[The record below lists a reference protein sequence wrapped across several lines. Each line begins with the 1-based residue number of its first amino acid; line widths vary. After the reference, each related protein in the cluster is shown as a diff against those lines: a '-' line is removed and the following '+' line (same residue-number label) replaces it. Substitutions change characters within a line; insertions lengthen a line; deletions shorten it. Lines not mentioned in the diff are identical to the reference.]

1 MEALSSGHATPEG
14 FIDAQLHQFYQERA
28 RGGVGALIIETCLPL
43 PPVEPIRHLG
53 LYADAHVPGLRA
65 CIRAIQDEGC
75 GVLVM
80 LDQPGGMRDL
90 AEQDIVETF
99 ALAAWRA
106 LAAGADGI
114 MLSAADDGPFLHL
127 CEPGIGEIR
136 LATMLHVVEACIG
149 WLGRRCIVGVRLAV
163 EEHVPG
169 GLTLQDTRVVARRL
183 TSAGARLIEITVR
196 VGSDAVVAQFP
207 GWQTP
212 VAAAVKA
219 VVEAPVIV
227 GGELD
232 DVVLAEYALL
242 DSCADLIAVGER
254 LRVEPDWPLKIQAL
268 AKR

>member
-1 MEALSSGHATPEG
+1 MPSAQRLFSPLHVGRMRLRNRLVMEALSSGHATPEG

-90 AEQDIVETF
+90 AEQDIVET
-99 ALAAWRA
+99 
-106 LAAGADGI
+106 
-114 MLSAADDGPFLHL
+114 FLHL